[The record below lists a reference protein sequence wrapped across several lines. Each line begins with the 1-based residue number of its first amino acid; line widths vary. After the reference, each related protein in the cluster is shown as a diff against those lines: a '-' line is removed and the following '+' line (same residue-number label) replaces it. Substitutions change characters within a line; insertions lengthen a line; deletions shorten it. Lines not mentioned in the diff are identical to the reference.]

1 MAAVVEGY
9 AETAPVA
16 VQPALLEALELA
28 KECRELVYAHRVLP
42 EWAYT
47 AQQGLERL
55 LARAAGAGR

>member
-1 MAAVVEGY
+1 V
-9 AETAPVA
+9 P

-42 EWAYT
+42 EWAYA